1 MAEQGGSVARKLKV
15 LAVDDDP
22 AILDL
27 VTTTL
32 RLAEVEV
39 ATAVDGEAA
48 VALAQVTKPD
58 VVLLDIMM
66 PRMDGYEVCR
76 ALKASDDAPKIVMIT
91 AKTSSDD
98 ELAALAA
105 GADDYIRKPFRTEDI
120 LRAVGLQ
127 VASDV
132 ETASGDSA

>member
-1 MAEQGGSVARKLKV
+1 VARKLKV

-22 AILDL
+22 RILDL
-27 VTTTL
+27 VATIL
-32 RLAEVEV
+32 RLAQVEV
-39 ATAVDGEAA
+39 ATAVDGEAGL
-48 VALAQVTKPD
+48 ALAQVTRPD

-66 PRMDGYEVCR
+66 PRMDGYDVCR

-105 GADDYIRKPFRTEDI
+105 GADDYIRKPFRAEDI
-120 LRAVGLQ
+120 LRAVGLE

-132 ETASGDSA
+132 EAAPGEPA

>member
-1 MAEQGGSVARKLKV
+1 MARKLKV

-22 AILDL
+22 RILDL
-27 VTTTL
+27 VATIL
-32 RLAEVEV
+32 RLAQVEV
-39 ATAVDGEAA
+39 ATAVDGEAGL
-48 VALAQVTKPD
+48 ALAQVTRPD

-66 PRMDGYEVCR
+66 PRMDGYDVCR

-105 GADDYIRKPFRTEDI
+105 GADGYIRKPFRSEDI
-120 LRAVGLQ
+120 LRAVGLE

-132 ETASGDSA
+132 ETAPGEPA

>member
-1 MAEQGGSVARKLKV
+1 MARKLKV

-22 AILDL
+22 RILDL
-27 VTTTL
+27 VATIL
-32 RLAEVEV
+32 RLAQVEV
-39 ATAVDGEAA
+39 ATAVDGEAGL
-48 VALAQVTKPD
+48 ALAQVTRPD

-76 ALKASDDAPKIVMIT
+76 ALKAYDDAPKIVMIT

-105 GADDYIRKPFRTEDI
+105 GADGYIRKPFRPEDI
-120 LRAVGLQ
+120 LRAVGLE

-132 ETASGDSA
+132 ETAPGEPA

>member
-1 MAEQGGSVARKLKV
+1 MARKLKV

-22 AILDL
+22 RILDL
-27 VTTTL
+27 VATIL
-32 RLAEVEV
+32 RLAQVEV
-39 ATAVDGEAA
+39 ATAVDGEAGL
-48 VALAQVTKPD
+48 ALAQVTRPD

-66 PRMDGYEVCR
+66 PRMDGYDVCR

-120 LRAVGLQ
+120 LRAVGLE

-132 ETASGDSA
+132 ETAPGEPA

>member
-1 MAEQGGSVARKLKV
+1 MARKLKV

-22 AILDL
+22 RILDL
-27 VTTTL
+27 VATIL
-32 RLAEVEV
+32 RLAQVEV
-39 ATAVDGEAA
+39 ATAVDGEAGL
-48 VALAQVTKPD
+48 ALAQVTRPD

-66 PRMDGYEVCR
+66 PRMDGYDVCR

-105 GADDYIRKPFRTEDI
+105 GADGYIRKPFRPEDI
-120 LRAVGLQ
+120 LRAVGLE

-132 ETASGDSA
+132 ETAPGEPA

>member
-1 MAEQGGSVARKLKV
+1 VARKLKV

-22 AILDL
+22 RILDL
-27 VTTTL
+27 VATIL
-32 RLAEVEV
+32 RLAQVEV
-39 ATAVDGEAA
+39 ATAVDGEAGL
-48 VALAQVTKPD
+48 ALAQVTRPD

-66 PRMDGYEVCR
+66 PRMDGYDVCR

-105 GADDYIRKPFRTEDI
+105 GADGYIRKPFRTEDI
-120 LRAVGLQ
+120 HHDPGARSVLGR
-127 VASDV
+127 
-132 ETASGDSA
+132 

>member
-1 MAEQGGSVARKLKV
+1 MARKLKV

-22 AILDL
+22 RILDL
-27 VTTTL
+27 VATIL
-32 RLAEVEV
+32 RLAQVEV
-39 ATAVDGEAA
+39 ATAVDGEAGL
-48 VALAQVTKPD
+48 ALAQVTRPD

-66 PRMDGYEVCR
+66 PRMDGYDVCR

-105 GADDYIRKPFRTEDI
+105 GADDYIRKPFRAEDI
-120 LRAVGLQ
+120 LRAVGLE

-132 ETASGDSA
+132 EAAPGEPA

>member
-1 MAEQGGSVARKLKV
+1 MARKLKV

-22 AILDL
+22 RILDL
-27 VTTTL
+27 VATIL
-32 RLAEVEV
+32 RLAQVEV
-39 ATAVDGEAA
+39 ATAVDGEAGL
-48 VALAQVTKPD
+48 ALAQVTRPD

-66 PRMDGYEVCR
+66 PRMDGYDVCR

-105 GADDYIRKPFRTEDI
+105 GADGYIRKPFRTEDI

-132 ETASGDSA
+132 ETAPGEPA

>member
-1 MAEQGGSVARKLKV
+1 MARKLKV

-22 AILDL
+22 RILDL
-27 VTTTL
+27 VATIL

-39 ATAVDGEAA
+39 ATAVDGEAGL
-48 VALAQVTKPD
+48 ALAQVTRPD

-66 PRMDGYEVCR
+66 PRMDGYDVCR
-76 ALKASDDAPKIVMIT
+76 ALKASVDAPKIVMIT

-105 GADDYIRKPFRTEDI
+105 GADGYIRKPFRSEDI
-120 LRAVGLQ
+120 LRAVGVE
-127 VASDV
+127 VASDA
-132 ETASGDSA
+132 EAAPGEPA

>member
-22 AILDL
+22 RILDL
-27 VTTTL
+27 VATIL
-32 RLAEVEV
+32 RLAQVEV
-39 ATAVDGEAA
+39 ATAVDGEAGL
-48 VALAQVTKPD
+48 ALAQVTRPD

-66 PRMDGYEVCR
+66 PRMDGYDVCR

-105 GADDYIRKPFRTEDI
+105 GADGYIRKPFRTEDI
-120 LRAVGLQ
+120 LKAVGLR

-132 ETASGDSA
+132 ETAPGEPA

>member
-1 MAEQGGSVARKLKV
+1 MARKLKV

-22 AILDL
+22 RILDL
-27 VTTTL
+27 VATIL
-32 RLAEVEV
+32 RLAQVEV
-39 ATAVDGEAA
+39 ATAVDGEAGL
-48 VALAQVTKPD
+48 ALAQVTRPD

-66 PRMDGYEVCR
+66 PRMNGYDVCR

-105 GADDYIRKPFRTEDI
+105 GADGYIRKPFRSEDI
-120 LRAVGLQ
+120 LRAVGLE

-132 ETASGDSA
+132 ETAPGEPA

>member
-1 MAEQGGSVARKLKV
+1 MARKLKV

-22 AILDL
+22 RILDL
-27 VTTTL
+27 VATIL

-39 ATAVDGEAA
+39 ATAVDGEAGL
-48 VALAQVTKPD
+48 ALAQVTRPD

-66 PRMDGYEVCR
+66 PRMDGYDVCR

-105 GADDYIRKPFRTEDI
+105 GADGYIRKPFRSEDI
-120 LRAVGLQ
+120 LRAVGLE

-132 ETASGDSA
+132 ETAPGEPA

>member
-22 AILDL
+22 RILDL
-27 VTTTL
+27 VARIL
-32 RLAEVEV
+32 RLAQVEV
-39 ATAVDGEAA
+39 ATAVDGEAGL
-48 VALAQVTKPD
+48 ALAQVTRPD

-66 PRMDGYEVCR
+66 PRMDGYDVCR

-105 GADDYIRKPFRTEDI
+105 GADGYIRKPFRTEDI

-127 VASDV
+127 VASDI
-132 ETASGDSA
+132 ETAHGEPA